1 MVDIRELTSPD
12 DIDAA
17 FVLRHRICVD
27 ELGWVPAQP
36 GGRERDEWD
45 DSAQHVGAFVG
56 RRLVGYVRVVPE
68 SAGLGTMTHRCFE
81 GLFSVSDPRPPVAV
95 TGDMSRLVIDA
106 EQRRDPR
113 LRRWLSVALVDHAQ
127 HRSQDAGLRFWYLV
141 TGDAQLGLLHHHYAD
156 VRILGRG
163 TTSDGGTNSVVLVDL
178 ESRTTTMAERLAC

>member
-1 MVDIRELTSPD
+1 MVDIRVLTSPD
-12 DIDAA
+12 DLDAA
-17 FVLRHRICVD
+17 FVLRHRICVE

-45 DSAQHVGAFVG
+45 DGALHVGAFADAD
-56 RRLVGYVRVVPE
+56 LVGYVRVAPDSV
-68 SAGLGTMTHRCFE
+68 GRGTMTHRYFA
-81 GLFSVSDPRPPVAV
+81 GMFRVTDPRPPIAT
-95 TGDMSRLVIDA
+95 TGDLSRLVIA
-106 EQRRDPR
+106 AGHREPHLGRQ
-113 LRRWLSVALVDHAQ
+113 LSVSLVDHAQ

-178 ESRTTTMAERLAC
+178 ESRTATAAERPAC